1 MTTSTRVGIVDAD
14 LSPLMPAPKLTPW
27 RPRVSEIAD
36 VWFASYVA
44 FAARGLDP
52 AAVEAE
58 LERRAR

>member
-1 MTTSTRVGIVDAD
+1 
-14 LSPLMPAPKLTPW
+14 MPAPKLTPW

-36 VWFASYVA
+36 LWFASYVA

-52 AAVEAE
+52 TAVEAE